1 MSIFR
6 SRYMLAI
13 GLVLAIYLLAT
24 SSYRSSFSIAP
35 PSSELGSTPPS
46 SAKPSG
52 DASRPKYKPAPKYD
66 QPPIVDNFPAAAS
79 AQSAA
84 DLPPIPSWNIPP
96 NPHVPENTP
105 LFIGFTRNWLL
116 LQQTVVSYITAGWPP
131 KDIYVVENTGVMMSN
146 QKSLLGL
153 QNPLFLNYTRLDLMG
168 VNIIRTATLLSFS
181 QMQNFFLYTA
191 IERNWTSYFWSH
203 MDVVALSFEENHSA
217 SDNID
222 VGYKSLYKL
231 AAEALRNATSGSD
244 MRSGDLSKTWAIR
257 FFSYDRL
264 ALVNT
269 AAFETVGG
277 WDSSIP
283 YYLTDCD
290 MHERLKMHGFEMGKG
305 DSQAGRIFDV
315 ADSMDDLIYLY
326 RTSNTEPSFTFKG
339 QAEEEE
345 EELEAER
352 EKEAAVEDSARLA
365 KAAQAVSDK
374 KLQIREAEQGFAWV
388 SDKANS
394 TTFEKLRTIVQKME
408 KHKSHFGGGGRLYWQ
423 VRQHGGQ
430 GEPYYRDPDG
440 FQKGIQMMQ
449 DLGRGVY
456 AEKWGHRGCD
466 LVDSGRKK
474 GDEWRVEKDWK

>member
-283 YYLTDCD
+283 
-290 MHERLKMHGFEMGKG
+290 
-305 DSQAGRIFDV
+305 
-315 ADSMDDLIYLY
+315 
-326 RTSNTEPSFTFKG
+326 TSNTEPSFKFKG

-345 EELEAER
+345 KELEAER